1 MVHRIHMPSPQE
13 AGGYIC
19 YVHRGAT
26 FLLAQM
32 VKASAY
38 NAGDLGSIPGLGRSP
53 GEGNGNPLQFSC
65 LENPMDRGAW
75 QAIVH
80 GGRKELDTTG
90 RLHFIPGSRNY
101 GGQLRILPTTGWVFF
116 FFSLFLNFFKLKY
129 SWHTISYYFRCATSW
144 FDTKY
149 WNYVSLVTIY
159 QYTKLLQYYDS
170 IPYAI
175 YYIL

>member
-1 MVHRIHMPSPQE
+1 MMVHRIHMPSPQE
-13 AGGYIC
+13 AGGYIW
-19 YVHRGAT
+19 YVHQGVT

-38 NAGDLGSIPGLGRSP
+38 NAGDLGSIPGLGRSS

-80 GGRKELDTTG
+80 GGCKELDTTG

-101 GGQLRILPTTGWVFF
+101 GGQLRILPTTG
-116 FFSLFLNFFKLKY
+116 
-129 SWHTISYYFRCATSW
+129 
-144 FDTKY
+144 
-149 WNYVSLVTIY
+149 
-159 QYTKLLQYYDS
+159 
-170 IPYAI
+170 
-175 YYIL
+175 